1 MKVAIIGHTQGIG
14 QAFAN
19 ECLTRE
25 IEWVGFSRSTGH
37 DITDAKNQR
46 SIVAAVADC
55 DIIINNAHQDFHQVE
70 LFNRLWAEYHQH
82 EKIIVNVSTAVT
94 HMRSGADG
102 PQHTKGR
109 AHYAAEKSGLD
120 LATVWARSEKS
131 ARCRIL
137 SLKPGL
143 TDTPRV
149 AADRPGAPRINAC
162 SMSRFVLSSLLDK
175 NFIVKELTIS
185 PRKNNA

>member
-14 QAFAN
+14 QAFVQ
-19 ECLTRE
+19 ECSSRG
-25 IEWVGFSRSTGH
+25 IETVGFSRSTGH
-37 DITDAKNQR
+37 DIASIVNQR
-46 SIVAAVADC
+46 SVVESVADC

-70 LFNRLWAEYHQH
+70 MFNRLWAEYHQH

-120 LATVWARSEKS
+120 LATLWARSEKS
-131 ARCRIL
+131 AKCRIL
-137 SLKPGL
+137 LLKPGL
-143 TDTPRV
+143 TNTPRV
-149 AADRPGAPRINAC
+149 AADRPGAPRIDTC
-162 SMSRFVLSSLLDK
+162 SMARFVLSSLLDK
-175 NFIVKELTIS
+175 TFIVKELTIS